1 MLHRDLRKTLLGVGV
16 SMLATVAAFALAIA
30 VTFTSVPA
38 NAEVKPGDVITPE
51 NAAQVGTL
59 ASPGNYLLVQQGMT
73 MKITPS
79 THLVWPPPYQ
89 AATEQYSSQVRL
101 STGGDLNNYKAG
113 LPFPLVDVNDP
124 QAADKIVWNFEFR
137 PLYTDDLDVRN
148 AEVVTHRLGD
158 SDPSEVMTFGHLGFY
173 KSIGRTEVAPTP
185 IDRDIYHNGIAYRA
199 GIFPILEPAELR
211 GAGILR
217 EGSVLP
223 GVEDYA
229 WEYSQ
234 ETRRLRRLPAS
245 ELSDA
250 FGVSKAGGSG
260 PYGGGGAGAAT
271 YVSTIDPDSAFGF
284 AAKPADY
291 NYRLLGERQML
302 ASVDAVNSPEV
313 PCAQDSG
320 RTVCPEDWQIRS
332 VYVIEA
338 TAKPRFRFAS
348 TVLIPRRVLYIDS
361 EGWFVTA
368 SDLFN
373 QEGELWKTIA
383 TFHAY
388 RDRPVPDASGSIWP
402 FKRIFM
408 TAMIDEDVTNGVS
421 TTVYT
426 PPLSG
431 NDESWYIN
439 SGTVDSAFFT
449 PAHLEQGH

>member
-1 MLHRDLRKTLLGVGV
+1 MKASRSFLALFLGAVI
-16 SMLATVAAFALAIA
+16 MFLAASIA
-30 VTFTSVPA
+30 SAQVNS
-38 NAEVKPGDVITPE
+38 GDVITQD
-51 NAAQVGTL
+51 NSSKVANLV
-59 ASPGNYLLVQQGMT
+59 SPGNYTLVRQGMI
-73 MKITPS
+73 MKITPA
-79 THLVWPPPYQ
+79 TRLTWPPPYT
-89 AATEQYSSQVRL
+89 AATEKYSAQVRL
-101 STGGDLNNYKAG
+101 SPGGDLSNYKAG

-124 QAADKIVWNFEFR
+124 QAADKIVWNFVFR

-148 AEVVTHRLGD
+148 AEIVTHRLGH
-158 SDPSEVMTFGHLGFY
+158 SDPGEVMTFGHLGFY
-173 KSIGRTEVAPTP
+173 KRIGRTEVAPTP
-185 IDRDIYHNGIAYRA
+185 IDPDIYHDGVAFRA

-211 GAGILR
+211 GAGIIR
-217 EGSVLP
+217 QGSVLP

-229 WEYSQ
+229 WEYSA

-260 PYGGGGAGAAT
+260 YGGSGQGAAT
-271 YVSTIDPDSAFGF
+271 YFSTVDPDSAFGF

-302 ASVDAVNSPEV
+302 ASVDAANSPEV
-313 PCAQDSG
+313 PCARDGG
-320 RTVCPEDWQIRS
+320 RTICPENWQMRS

-338 TAKPRFRFAS
+338 TAKPRFRLAS
-348 TVLIPRRVLYIDS
+348 SVLIPRRVLYIDS

-388 RDRPVPDASGSIWP
+388 RDRPILDASVSIWP

-408 TAMIDEDVTNGVS
+408 TAMIDEDVTTGVS